1 MYAQKYLNI
10 GLKEAWYEKL
20 QRWEEALV
28 AYKTK
33 YQDHSLLPIE
43 RIENLVGQMRCLRA
57 LGQWEEL
64 GELCR

>member
-20 QRWEEALV
+20 QRWEEALE
-28 AYKTK
+28 AYQTK
-33 YQDHSLLPIE
+33 YIDQSLLPIE
-43 RIENLVGQMRCLRA
+43 RIENLVGKMRCRRA

-64 GELCR
+64 GELCQ